1 MRGIKKVPLFYF
13 YEKSVK
19 KSSFGGP
26 GGSAQNP
33 RKNGPKHTFFLLYR
47 RKIGQK
53 VVKTWSESRG
63 ILIFQEGAFFHF
75 FHDFCEN
82 LQPSRALHNFYDT
95 TSLTSKAMDPIF
107 KNHLDSFFVPRGD
120 FHFLWCKTS
129 STMQVHKLVDL
140 RYDSLDSIF
149 SFQCIGSQISCSMC
163 NTQSSRFHF
172 YSSHRLI

>member
-1 MRGIKKVPLFYF
+1 MRRIKKVPLFYF

-63 ILIFQEGAFFHF
+63 ILIFQEGAFFRF
-75 FHDFCEN
+75 FAKN
-82 LQPSRALHNFYDT
+82 LTLVGHHTLGECLRCNMIYKIVEVKTHT
-95 TSLTSKAMDPIF
+95 T
-107 KNHLDSFFVPRGD
+107 
-120 FHFLWCKTS
+120 
-129 STMQVHKLVDL
+129 KLVTAHAEIKL
-140 RYDSLDSIF
+140 
-149 SFQCIGSQISCSMC
+149 
-163 NTQSSRFHF
+163 
-172 YSSHRLI
+172 